1 MTAREMKREPKSE
14 RGGRGRGSLKVPAVS
29 HMTWSASSTVLGAN
43 LFLKV
48 PQHLT
53 VHLEIIMLEPLKAEG
68 LT

>member
-1 MTAREMKREPKSE
+1 MKREPKSE
-14 RGGRGRGSLKVPAVS
+14 RGGRGRGRGSLKVPAVS